1 MSASDLHQMAEQDT
15 PSSVEVPKEW
25 RGLVIW
31 ALGRFGSG
39 ILLAAAC
46 AWALMRVY
54 DDHAAQTRQLMVIL
68 EQRARVDS
76 EMTLAVNQL
85 RSAID
90 DVSKE
95 ARMAHHEL
103 R

>member
-1 MSASDLHQMAEQDT
+1 MSTKELHDFAQTDT
-15 PSSVEVPKEW
+15 PEAVDVPRNW
-25 RGLVIW
+25 GGLLVW
-31 ALGRFGSG
+31 AVGRFGSG
-39 ILLAAAC
+39 IVLALAC

-85 RSAID
+85 RGAID
-90 DVSKE
+90 DVAKE
-95 ARMAHHEL
+95 ARMAHREL